1 MSDVLEQAS
10 PGAAQVN
17 DTEPGDPWVACES
30 AADFLAEERGD
41 ESSDAAIADL
51 AAGFASARDFL
62 VWPGGRDVRIDG
74 QKPLVRT
81 AIQSPAVAAG
91 AFAGKATLRT
101 RDLEQA
107 RQALFGATE
116 ARVWCDGGCSPNPG
130 QMGYG
135 ALIVAGTV
143 RVELYGG
150 GENGTCNIAELKA
163 ALMGLAVLPARCS
176 VTMHAD
182 SRYTVDGITS
192 WIKGWK
198 KNGFKTKTGGP
209 VKNRQLWTALDGLSV
224 SRSIRWVWTRGHVG
238 DVGNELADRLAA
250 LGRGGR

>member
-1 MSDVLEQAS
+1 MTRLNWNRPRREYVAWYDAPLPPWDSRLQS
-10 PGAAQVN
+10 PDRIAGSLVAGAK
-17 DTEPGDPWVACES
+17 PSKPKLVA
-30 AADFLAEERGD
+30 
-41 ESSDAAIADL
+41 
-51 AAGFASARDFL
+51 
-62 VWPGGRDVRIDG
+62 
-74 QKPLVRT
+74 KPLVRT